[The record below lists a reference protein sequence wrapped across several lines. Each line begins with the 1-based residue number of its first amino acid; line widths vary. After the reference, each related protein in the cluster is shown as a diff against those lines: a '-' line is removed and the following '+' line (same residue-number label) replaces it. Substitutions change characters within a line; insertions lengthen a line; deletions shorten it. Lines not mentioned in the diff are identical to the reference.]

1 MTVMVA
7 ITSAG
12 YDDLRLLPGDQDVLY
27 FVAAILIAPPEPGG
41 SGFTTG
47 RQALDD

>member
-12 YDDLRLLPGDQDVLY
+12 YDDLRLLPGDHDVLY
-27 FVAAILIAPPEPGG
+27 FVAAILIAAAGTWWIG
-41 SGFTTG
+41 LYD
-47 RQALDD
+47 RDD